1 MQHGCSGRQRLR
13 CDGDQKS
20 RSTIHH
26 PFSVPHTCLI
36 MCCVLFPSLSPPSPS
51 SPSPPLTYTQD
62 IPLQPPAVCRD
73 VSVLHLKGT
82 PKVMSSSAPERFPLN
97 MFTGRGTPILTPVQ
111 RLLFKTPDVFGSVQH
126 HGGQR
131 GRQEKSTPTHPL
143 SVARGQAAVVNPVPR
158 DPFADFLE
166 SGSRVPQRPEGAVRI
181 GSGQTPMRMRHKPRI
196 PQEEMD
202 QSGFTARKA
211 KSFSPI
217 RSSPM
222 GPHYSRSWSTVFCDP
237 LVNDDTILESMGE
250 PLLPEKC
257 IELVWTE
264 DPSK

>member
-1 MQHGCSGRQRLR
+1 M
-13 CDGDQKS
+13 
-20 RSTIHH
+20 
-26 PFSVPHTCLI
+26 
-36 MCCVLFPSLSPPSPS
+36 
-51 SPSPPLTYTQD
+51 QD

-82 PKVMSSSAPERFPLN
+82 PKVMSSSAPEKFPLN
-97 MFTGRGTPILTPVQ
+97 VLSGKATPILTPVQ

-131 GRQEKSTPTHPL
+131 GQQEKATPSHPL
-143 SVARGQAAVVNPVPR
+143 SLARGRDAAVPSAQR

-166 SGSRVPQRPEGAVRI
+166 SGNRVPQRPEGAVRI
-181 GSGQTPMRMRHKPRI
+181 GSGQTPMRMRHKPRL

-202 QSGFTARKA
+202 QSVLTARKA

-222 GPHYSRSWSTVFCDP
+222 APHYSRSWSTVFCDP
-237 LVNDDTILESMGE
+237 LVSDDTILESMGE

-257 IELVWTE
+257 IELVWAE
-264 DPSK
+264 DPNR